1 MPAQQ
6 TFTLVPPAGPTAR
19 SPAPV
24 RPMTTKQVV
33 KAHKETHRRP
43 RVSRAEQL
51 RQDRAELE
59 RIRKE
64 QEKEKASAKARA
76 ARQKKKE
83 EEQARLEEK
92 KRNGLPLVDVT
103 ASQNVLTSLFFQRT
117 RRDKKV
123 APAVET
129 LVPRMA
135 TAAEESRQRSDPAPL
150 CAPII
155 NDDKDELDLLLEAD
169 LDDLDFVELD
179 MNMVVPNKEQK
190 TTAIDHE
197 ACGDSAAKDISRP
210 GSQRKRLS
218 EERIEEDLGLS
229 TKRLRA
235 GPVQEKTAL
244 VENQTVPG
252 PAQDKMLLPL
262 TKMDMMSPP
271 PRFKMMPPPAPRAMV
286 PPFGGEMP
294 SPAKR
299 PTMPPP
305 PVQKQPVKPRQTPIT
320 AAAHNRTIPSLAQKT
335 IPPPAP
341 LSTQFIDDWD
351 DFFPSATQQVRELA
365 EEDAKTPQRGTVHA
379 IMATEKPAALPAPSV
394 KSSTTGNGLNKDV
407 SPNSHQDCHS
417 TVATVEPPRLPA
429 STPGDHRH
437 KAKAQEQ
444 LFTTPFVPS
453 LGSCGRGTA
462 VTQKQAMV
470 NPASHR
476 QPQQTSPSLTSHQH
490 QAKQQA
496 SHPNE
501 DAYAKKM
508 NPATSTDGCHSNTC
522 SQEISALTGRKSSCT
537 AQLTGVNEKDG
548 TRIWTDEVAAQPAS
562 SPKRFF
568 TKTGSQEQVS
578 TALHKSLASARMDA
592 FRHRDRLRVEAG
604 DLEKQ
609 QREAEARLRAEE
621 AARRNT
627 SATKITGADANTDGG
642 AGKENIAPSASQE
655 SDYGG
660 GWLDNIPLDIEF
672 WLSKP
677 GV

>member
-1 MPAQQ
+1 MQQ
-6 TFTLVPPAGPTAR
+6 TFTLVPPAGSTAR
-19 SPAPV
+19 SPVPV

-64 QEKEKASAKARA
+64 QEKEKASVKARA

-117 RRDKKV
+117 KRDKKV
-123 APAVET
+123 APAGET
-129 LVPRMA
+129 LVPQMA
-135 TAAEESRQRSDPAPL
+135 KTAEETRQRSDPAQL
-150 CAPII
+150 CAPIT
-155 NDDKDELDLLLEAD
+155 NDDKDELELLLEAD

-179 MNMVVPNKEQK
+179 MNITMPNKEQK
-190 TTAIDHE
+190 TPAIDHE
-197 ACGDSAAKDISRP
+197 ACGDNAAKDISRP

-235 GPVQEKTAL
+235 EPVQGRTAL
-244 VENQTVPG
+244 VENQSIPG
-252 PAQDKMLLPL
+252 PVQDKMLPPL
-262 TKMDMMSPP
+262 TKTDMMPP
-271 PRFKMMPPPAPRAMV
+271 PAPFKMMPTPAPRAMV
-286 PPFGGEMP
+286 PRFGGEMP
-294 SPAKR
+294 APAKK
-299 PTMPPP
+299 PMTPPP
-305 PVQKQPVKPRQTPIT
+305 PVQKQPVTPGQTRIT
-320 AAAHNRTIPSLAQKT
+320 AAAQNRTIHSLAQKPM
-335 IPPPAP
+335 PPPAP
-341 LSTQFIDDWD
+341 LSTQFMDDWD

-365 EEDAKTPQRGTVHA
+365 EEDEKTPQRGTVHP
-379 IMATEKPAALPAPSV
+379 IMATEKPIALPAPSV
-394 KSSTTGNGLNKDV
+394 KPSTTGNGLNKGV
-407 SPNSHQDCHS
+407 SLNSHQHDHT

-429 STPGDHRH
+429 CAPRDRRH
-437 KAKAQEQ
+437 KANAQEQ
-444 LFTTPFVPS
+444 RFKAPFAPI
-453 LGSCGRGTA
+453 LASCGRGTA
-462 VTQKQAMV
+462 VIQKQAMA
-470 NPASHR
+470 NAASHK
-476 QPQQTSPSLTSHQH
+476 QPRQTSPSLSPPQH

-496 SHPNE
+496 SPPNE
-501 DAYAKKM
+501 DAHAKKM
-508 NPATSTDGCHSNTC
+508 NPPTSTDGCRPNTC
-522 SQEISALTGRKSSCT
+522 SQETSTLMGGKSSCT
-537 AQLTGVNEKDG
+537 AQLTRVNEKDG

-604 DLEKQ
+604 ELEKQ
-609 QREAEARLRAEE
+609 QREAEAV
-621 AARRNT
+621 RRNT
-627 SATKITGADANTDGG
+627 PATKIIAADANTHGG
-642 AGKENIAPSASQE
+642 ADKENIAPSASQE

-660 GWLDNIPLDIEF
+660 GWLDNIPLDTEF

-677 GV
+677 GG